1 MLAATGVVVMLAG
14 SAAQAGGSSAQ
25 DRRAPKDAAVRTYV
39 VHPGDTLW
47 AIAARL
53 VGPEGDPRPVM
64 DDLVRANGIDGT
76 LAVGTRLTL
85 PA

>member
-1 MLAATGVVVMLAG
+1 MLAATGVAVMLAG
-14 SAAQAGGSSAQ
+14 SAAQAGGADASEH
-25 DRRAPKDAAVRTYV
+25 RAPKAAVRTYV

-47 AIAARL
+47 GIASRL

-64 DDLVRANGIDGT
+64 DDLVRSNGIDGA

>member
-1 MLAATGVVVMLAG
+1 MLAGTGIVVLLAG
-14 SAAQAGGSSAQ
+14 SAAQAGGS
-25 DRRAPKDAAVRTYV
+25 DGPEHRAPERRTVHSYV

-47 AIAARL
+47 GIASRL

-64 DDLVRANGIDGT
+64 DDLARRNGVDGT
-76 LAVGTRLTL
+76 LAVGTRLSL

>member
-14 SAAQAGGSSAQ
+14 SAAQAGGS
-25 DRRAPKDAAVRTYV
+25 DAPEHRTPGPAVRTYV

-47 AIAARL
+47 GIASRL
-53 VGPEGDPRPVM
+53 VGSEGDPRPVM
-64 DDLVRANGIDGT
+64 DELAQVNGIDGG